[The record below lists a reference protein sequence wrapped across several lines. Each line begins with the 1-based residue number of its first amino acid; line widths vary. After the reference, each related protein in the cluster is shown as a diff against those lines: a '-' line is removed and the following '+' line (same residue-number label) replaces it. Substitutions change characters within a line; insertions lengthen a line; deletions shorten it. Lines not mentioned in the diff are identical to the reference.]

1 MERKNYNL
9 FTEEVQFLKERTLT
23 WKGKFIS
30 IKFKLYSEESSTIP
44 PGYFMLGDLSCL
56 EKGCMKNIFFEIIF
70 DVPNLILT
78 KYAFEINWPIQIVF
92 VFIT

>member
-1 MERKNYNL
+1 
-9 FTEEVQFLKERTLT
+9 
-23 WKGKFIS
+23 
-30 IKFKLYSEESSTIP
+30 
-44 PGYFMLGDLSCL
+44 MLGDLSCL

-70 DVPNLILT
+70 DDPNLILT